1 MKEKKNEKMNYVRF
15 IIIIFLICF
24 CSLKGNSNG
33 NYQTKGFQI
42 TTFDNIPKDI
52 DGGSCCFYISL
63 RDKNK
68 HHYIMVNNLAD
79 LAYIAINKKVIIFN
93 FIEQKGKHF
102 VYRSK
107 DYNLNIDIIKENPM
121 PDESYSTIGYMTITD
136 HHGNHQK
143 IKIYGDCCW

>member
-1 MKEKKNEKMNYVRF
+1 MKYVK
-15 IIIIFLICF
+15 FLIIVILICI
-24 CSLKGNSNG
+24 CSLKGNSKG

-52 DGGSCCFYISL
+52 DGGSCCFYMSL
-63 RDKNK
+63 KDKNK
-68 HHYIMVNNLAD
+68 HHYVIVNNLAD
-79 LAYIAINKKVIIFN
+79 LAYIAINKKVIRFN
-93 FIEQKGKHF
+93 LIKEQKGKHF

-107 DYNLNIDIIKENPM
+107 DYNLNIDIIKKTHDSM
-121 PDESYSTIGYMTITD
+121 SDESYSFIGYMTITD